1 MRRVR
6 KNDEN
11 HRFCE
16 HVSFFLVFDNK
27 KEIMSRSQKL
37 LQEIHWEIKHNRE
50 KIGFKKQRLYELQ
63 TGILKFC
70 IGVELFQHAWKS
82 EELAVLCQ
90 NLFAYVKNTLGESNF
105 VSQIEVLE
113 SEIDKAIICLRDNKI
128 SSKKLRLFRV
138 YLEKLR
144 NGCFTPPEA
153 YKPKQVMEG
162 CL

>member
-11 HRFCE
+11 HRSCE
-16 HVSFFLVFDNK
+16 HVSFFLVFENK
-27 KEIMSRSQKL
+27 REIMFRSQKL
-37 LQEIHWEIKHNRE
+37 LQEIRWEIKHNRE
-50 KIGFKKQRLYELQ
+50 KIDFKKQRLYELQ
-63 TGILKFC
+63 AGILKFC
-70 IGVELFQHAWKS
+70 IVIELFQHAWESK
-82 EELAVLCQ
+82 ELDVLCQ
-90 NLFAYVKNTLGESNF
+90 NLFAHVMNTLGKNNF

-113 SEIDKAIICLRDNKI
+113 PEIDKAIICLRDNKI

-144 NGCFTPPEA
+144 YGDFTPPEA
-153 YKPKQVMEG
+153 YKPKQLLEG